1 MTSPTPEPYRRSR
14 FDPQDTLY
22 QRCLGGAALAGA
34 LLLVAILLAPI
45 RHTEI
50 TRVDQLSRR
59 FARLILEPSA
69 PRPLPSAM
77 ATLMPVK
84 PGLAGVHSGDDRFG
98 GTPVAPGAI
107 GATHGTQPD
116 AVIPGGGL
124 RNRGP
129 QPVGPG
135 TGDAGRARAQAT
147 SA

>member
-69 PRPLPSAM
+69 PRPLPSAGWDH
-77 ATLMPVK
+77 LPRE
-84 PGLAGVHSGDDRFG
+84 LCR
-98 GTPVAPGAI
+98 
-107 GATHGTQPD
+107 
-116 AVIPGGGL
+116 
-124 RNRGP
+124 RGP
-129 QPVGPG
+129 CEPPDRTAAV
-135 TGDAGRARAQAT
+135 D
-147 SA
+147 S